1 MEQTNKIIPQML
13 DETEVARALAVS
25 VAALRRWRR
34 EGRGPQ
40 FKRLERCVRYDLRA
54 IERFLAENRSAFRT
68 LEPRDPSQS
77 ACELIDKDERALA
90 NEVQP

>member
-40 FKRLERCVRYDLRA
+40 FTRLERCVRYDLRA
-54 IERFLAENRSAFRT
+54 VERFLAENRSTFRSS
-68 LEPRDPSQS
+68 LRPRDTGQS
-77 ACELIDKDERALA
+77 AEFMDADENAA
-90 NEVQP
+90 SGVQP